1 MSVNSVSSPGSFPVE
16 WCRAQFPA
24 LTREVGGRPASF
36 LDGPAGSQTPEC
48 VITAIANYLRHTNA
62 NHGGVFAT
70 SRESD
75 ALLEQV
81 HAAVADFLG
90 VADANCVIFGANMTT
105 LNFQLSR
112 TLARTWRPQDEVIVT
127 RLDHDANVSPWV
139 LAARDAGATVHH
151 LAIHPEDCTLD
162 LDHLRR
168 LLSNRTRL
176 VAVGGASNAV
186 GTINPIAEISRLAHA
201 VGAEVVVDAV
211 HLAPHRLPD
220 IAAWNCDWLLASAY
234 KFFGPHIGVLW
245 GRRERLE
252 QLEVYKVRPATNSLP
267 GKWMTG
273 TQNHECLAG
282 VGAAIEYLAEL
293 GRQIHPHASHRREA
307 LASAYQGIRVY
318 EEALSRR
325 FLEGLAEL
333 PAFHV
338 RGIAD
343 LSRLGERVSTFGL
356 RPKHLAPLDV
366 AEALARQGIFVW
378 HGNFYALPLTEALG
392 LEPEGLVRIGFLHY
406 NTVEEVD
413 HLLAALRS
421 VSSGQRG

>member
-1 MSVNSVSSPGSFPVE
+1 MSANSLTSPWSFPVD

-24 LTREVGGRPASF
+24 LTREVAGRPASF
-36 LDGPAGSQTPEC
+36 FDGPAGSQTPEC
-48 VITAIANYLRHTNA
+48 VIGAISNYLRRTNA

-90 VADANCVIFGANMTT
+90 VADPDCVVFGANMTT

-112 TLARTWRPQDEVIVT
+112 TLARTWKPQDEVIVT

-186 GTINPIAEISRLAHA
+186 GTINPIAEISHLAHA
-201 VGAEVVVDAV
+201 VGAEVAVDAV

-220 IAAWNCDWLLASAY
+220 IAAWGCDWLLASAY
-234 KFFGPHIGVLW
+234 KFFGPHIGLLW

-252 QLEVYKVRPATNSLP
+252 ELEVYKVRPATNSLP

-282 VGAAIEYLAEL
+282 VGAAIEYLAGL
-293 GRQIHPHASHRREA
+293 GRTIDPQARDRRGA
-307 LASAYQGIRVY
+307 LAAAYQAIRLY
-318 EEALSRR
+318 EEALSQR
-325 FLEGLAEL
+325 FLEGMAEL
-333 PAFHV
+333 PAFQV
-338 RGIAD
+338 RGITE
-343 LSRLGERVSTFGL
+343 LSRLGERVATFGL
-356 RPKHLAPLDV
+356 RPAHWAPVDV
-366 AEALARQGIFVW
+366 AEALASRGIFVW

-413 HLLAALRS
+413 HLLAALRNLTS
-421 VSSGQRG
+421 AQRR

>member
-1 MSVNSVSSPGSFPVE
+1 MTSSASSAPWSFPVD

-24 LTREVGGRPASF
+24 LTREVAGRPASF
-36 LDGPAGSQTPEC
+36 FDGPAGSQTPEC
-48 VITAIANYLRHTNA
+48 VIAAISNYLRRTNA

-81 HAAVADFLG
+81 HAAVGDFLG
-90 VADANCVIFGANMTT
+90 AADADCVIFGANMTT
-105 LNFQLSR
+105 LNFHLSR
-112 TLARTWRPQDEVIVT
+112 TLARTWTPQDEVIVT

-151 LAIHPEDCTLD
+151 LGIHPEDCTLD

-186 GTINPIAEISRLAHA
+186 GTINPIAEISRMAHV

-211 HLAPHRLPD
+211 HLAPHRLPE
-220 IAAWNCDWLLASAY
+220 IAAWDCDWLLASAY

-245 GRRERLE
+245 GRRARLE

-267 GKWMTG
+267 GRWMTG

-282 VGAAIEYLAEL
+282 VGAAIGYLEQL
-293 GRQIHPHASHRREA
+293 GRKIDPKACHRREA
-307 LASAYQGIRVY
+307 LEAAYQAIRVY
-318 EEALSRR
+318 EEALSKR
-325 FLEGLAEL
+325 FLQGMAEL
-333 PAFHV
+333 PAF
-338 RGIAD
+338 RLQGITD
-343 LSRLGERVSTFGL
+343 LSRLGDRVATFGL
-356 RPKHLAPLDV
+356 RPMHQAPVDV
-366 AEALARQGIFVW
+366 AEELARRGIFVW

-413 HLLAALRS
+413 HLLATLRKMAS
-421 VSSGQRG
+421 

>member
-1 MSVNSVSSPGSFPVE
+1 MSANSLTSPWSFPVD

-24 LTREVGGRPASF
+24 LTREVAGRPASF
-36 LDGPAGSQTPEC
+36 FDGPAGSQTPEC
-48 VITAIANYLRHTNA
+48 VIAAISNYLRRTNA

-90 VADANCVIFGANMTT
+90 VADPDCVVFGANMTT

-112 TLARTWRPQDEVIVT
+112 TLARTWKPKDEVIVT

-201 VGAEVVVDAV
+201 VGAEVAVDAV

-220 IAAWNCDWLLASAY
+220 IAAWGCDWLLASAY
-234 KFFGPHIGVLW
+234 KFFGPHIGLLW

-252 QLEVYKVRPATNSLP
+252 ELEVYKVRPATNSLP

-282 VGAAIEYLAEL
+282 VGAAIEYLAGL
-293 GRQIHPHASHRREA
+293 GRTIDPQARDRRGA
-307 LASAYQGIRVY
+307 LAAAYQAIRLY

-325 FLEGLAEL
+325 FLEGMAEL
-333 PAFHV
+333 PAFQI
-338 RGIAD
+338 RGLTE
-343 LSRLGERVSTFGL
+343 LSRLGERVATFGL
-356 RPKHLAPLDV
+356 RPAHWAPVDV
-366 AEALARQGIFVW
+366 AEALASRGIFVW

-413 HLLAALRS
+413 HLLAALRNLTS
-421 VSSGQRG
+421 AQRR

>member
-1 MSVNSVSSPGSFPVE
+1 MSANSVSSPLAFPVE

-24 LTREVGGRPASF
+24 LTREVVRQPACF
-36 LDGPAGSQTPEC
+36 FDGPAGSQTPVC
-48 VITAIANYLRHTNA
+48 VITAIAKYLRHTNA

-90 VADANCVIFGANMTT
+90 VTDPDCVIFGANMTT
-105 LNFQLSR
+105 LNLQLSR
-112 TLARTWRPQDEVIVT
+112 TLARTWRPQDEIIVT

-139 LAARDAGATVHH
+139 LAARDAGVTVHH
-151 LAIHPEDCTLD
+151 LDIHPDDCTLD
-162 LDHLRR
+162 LGHLRQ

-186 GTINPIAEISRLAHA
+186 GTINPIAEICRLAHA
-201 VGAEVVVDAV
+201 VGAEVAVDAV

-220 IAAWNCDWLLASAY
+220 IAEWDCDWLLASAY

-252 QLEVYKVRPATNSLP
+252 QLEAYKVRPATNSLP

-282 VGAAIEYLAEL
+282 VGAAIGYLERL
-293 GRQIHPHASHRREA
+293 GRQLQPQVGRRREA
-307 LASAYQGIRVY
+307 LLAAYAGIRQH
-318 EEALSRR
+318 EDELSRR
-325 FLEGLAEL
+325 FLSGVQVL
-333 PAFHV
+333 PSV
-338 RGIAD
+338 RIFGISD
-343 LSRLGERVSTFGL
+343 LERMHERVATFGL
-356 RPKHLAPLDV
+356 RHARFAPVDM
-366 AEALARQGIFVW
+366 AEALACQGFFVW
-378 HGNFYALPLTEALG
+378 HGNFYALPLTETLG

-406 NTVEEVD
+406 NTAHEVD
-413 HLLAALRS
+413 RLLSALEEL
-421 VSSGQRG
+421 GD